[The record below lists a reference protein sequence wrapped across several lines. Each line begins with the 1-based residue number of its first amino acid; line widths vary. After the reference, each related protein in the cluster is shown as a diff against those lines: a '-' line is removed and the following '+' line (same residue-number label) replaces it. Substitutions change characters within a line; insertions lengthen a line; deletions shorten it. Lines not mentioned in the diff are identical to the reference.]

1 MIPIKGLE
9 NRIIIKRSII
19 IGICLGVLSFFLL
32 KDGAGP
38 FVRGIAFSLIYSL
51 LSFRLLE
58 LTIRKSVKMHPEA
71 AKKYVFSQYSI
82 RYLLT
87 GVVVYI
93 SLTNPKINIVG
104 TIIGLFILKIVIVL
118 SSIVSKKKEV
128 NKEVNN
134 VEGGDIFG
142 RRS

>member
-1 MIPIKGLE
+1 MIPIKELE
-9 NRIIIKRSII
+9 NRTIIKRSVI
-19 IGICLGVLSFFLL
+19 IGVCLGIISFFLM
-32 KDGAGP
+32 DNGAT

-58 LTIRKSVKMHPEA
+58 LTLRKSVKMHPEA

-118 SSIVSKKKEV
+118 SSIVSKKKEA
-128 NKEVNN
+128 NEVNN

>member
-1 MIPIKGLE
+1 MIPIKELE
-9 NRIIIKRSII
+9 NRTIIKRSVI
-19 IGICLGVLSFFLL
+19 IGVCLGIISFFLM
-32 KDGAGP
+32 DNGAT

-58 LTIRKSVKMHPEA
+58 LTLRKSVKMHPEA

-104 TIIGLFILKIVIVL
+104 TIIGLFILKIVIVYPVL
-118 SSIVSKKKEV
+118 FQKRKKLMKL
-128 NKEVNN
+128 
-134 VEGGDIFG
+134 IM
-142 RRS
+142 